1 MKRNPVGWFE
11 IYVEDMARAQRF
23 YESVLGIKC
32 EKLGDPTDSRVQM
45 MAFPMSSDLPG
56 AAGSLVKMD
65 GFKSGANSTLVYFSC
80 ENCAEEGGR
89 VVKSGGRI
97 ERDKMAIGEY
107 GFIVLAID
115 TEGNM
120 FGLHSMS

>member
-23 YESVLGIKC
+23 YESVLGVDF
-32 EKLGDPTDSRVQM
+32 EKLDDPTDSDVVM
-45 MAFPMSSDLPG
+45 MAFPMGMNIPG
-56 AAGSLVKMD
+56 AAGALVKMD
-65 GFKSGANSTLVYFSC
+65 GFESGANSTLVYFSC
-80 ENCAEEGGR
+80 EDCSEEGIR
-89 VVKSGGRI
+89 VVASGGRI
-97 ERDKMAIGEY
+97 EREKMSIGEY

-120 FGLHSMS
+120 FGLHSNL

>member
-11 IYVEDMARAQRF
+11 IYVEDMSRAQKF
-23 YESVLGIKC
+23 YEAVLGVTLV
-32 EKLGDPTDSRVQM
+32 KLGDPTDSQVQM
-45 MAFPMSSDLPG
+45 MAFPMGMDLPG
-56 AAGSLVKMD
+56 ASGSLVKTE
-65 GFKSGANSTLVYFSC
+65 GVEAGANSTLVYFSC
-80 ENCAEEGGR
+80 SDCAEEGSR

-97 ERDKMAIGEY
+97 QRDKMAIGEY

-120 FGLHSMS
+120 LGLHSMS